1 LSKQYVLA
9 SQHLYDVI
17 KIFSSQHLSLLPVL
31 NENHQY
37 LGVITVND
45 LVGYISEMTAVS
57 NPGGIIVL
65 ELNQNDYALSEIA
78 QIIET
83 NDAKILSLYITSIP
97 DSTMIELT
105 LKLNR
110 MDIQPILQT
119 FTRYEYTIKASFA
132 EAEYYDDLLDRY
144 NSFMNYLN
152 I

>member
-1 LSKQYVLA
+1 
-9 SQHLYDVI
+9 
-17 KIFSSQHLSLLPVL
+17 
-31 NENHQY
+31 
-37 LGVITVND
+37 
-45 LVGYISEMTAVS
+45 
-57 NPGGIIVL
+57 
-65 ELNQNDYALSEIA
+65 LNQNDYALSEIA
-78 QIIET
+78 QIVET

-105 LKLNR
+105 LKINR

-144 NSFMNYLN
+144 NSLMNYLN